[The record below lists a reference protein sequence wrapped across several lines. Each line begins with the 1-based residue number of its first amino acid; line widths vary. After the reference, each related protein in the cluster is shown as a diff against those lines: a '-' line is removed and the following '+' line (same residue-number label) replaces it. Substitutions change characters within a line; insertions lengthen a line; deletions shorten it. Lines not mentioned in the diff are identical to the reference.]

1 MTKYGL
7 CYSLVSVTI
16 AVLLMVAKSFMEKC
30 LISLCFMLVHTLNVA
45 DLRYSERQSD
55 HTINIHVR
63 SLLLYLSPFQ
73 LLDTLLLLLLV
84 VCFFLLLLICCCL
97 VCLFVCC
104 FLIPDE
110 QTTSHSLLLTLY
122 VFSPMYIAQNRAMVA
137 YQSSVS
143 TMK

>member
-7 CYSLVSVTI
+7 CYSLVSVMI

-45 DLRYSERQSD
+45 EQCYSEPHSD
-55 HTINIHVR
+55 HTINIHVC

-73 LLDTLLLLLLV
+73 LLDILLLLLV
-84 VCFFLLLLICCCL
+84 VFCFCLFVGLLLFG
-97 VCLFVCC
+97 LFVCC

-110 QTTSHSLLLTLY
+110 QTTSHNLLTPYLFSY
-122 VFSPMYIAQNRAMVA
+122 VHC
-137 YQSSVS
+137 
-143 TMK
+143 TK